1 MVFCNIKFDARFCG
15 FFYFSL
21 KIAKKLF
28 TIKEIMM
35 KKSILALLALSSIL
49 AAADNETIV
58 ELEKTTITAQ
68 KFETNVRETTKN
80 VTVIEQEEIEKSGAK
95 SVTDLLKTV
104 PGINVGAGF
113 GSGTIDFRGQGE
125 ASKNNVLVLVNG
137 ISINTIDM
145 SGPDLSIIDVS
156 NIERIEVIPSGGVV
170 YGDKAVGGVI
180 NIITKAQGNSVK
192 LETGSY
198 GYETFGTNINE
209 KIGDFAVHTDFS
221 RTLKDGYRNNSNFSK
236 DNFSFGLGYDI
247 NENNKIKLDYAY
259 NESDMN
265 YAGALTEEELNA
277 GRTQAFTTDW
287 LTYTRIAN
295 TEVTLN
301 KKNNYSLTYD
311 FEKGNLSVQNIINYY
326 GKTSNTIYSDKST
339 YNIKSTLLSDN
350 LKFKYNYKNNSLI
363 TGIDISE
370 GTSETNGA
378 NKITKNQLGLFA
390 LNTYKFTEDLSFNM
404 GFRNENVELSYSS
417 GKEKTYNENLFSMG
431 TNYVYSDTGSV
442 YASFEQNYRTPTTD
456 EYFTYGVFLENL
468 EPQKTNAVEI
478 GIREYLGNTYVTG
491 TLFNSIT
498 DGEIYYNPITSKNE
512 NIPGDTERKGIEIS
526 TKTYLGD
533 FTISQAYTY
542 IDAKMKEGVYTGK
555 TIPWVPKNKYS
566 IKTDYNFN
574 SITLGAEYIYTDSLY
589 AVSDLYNAADKIE
602 GYSLVN
608 LNSSY
613 NYKNINIYGGVNN
626 LFDKKYNEYVVNY
639 GYGHNYYPA
648 EERNYFVGVLYEF

>member
-1 MVFCNIKFDARFCG
+1 
-15 FFYFSL
+15 
-21 KIAKKLF
+21 
-28 TIKEIMM
+28 MM
-35 KKSILALLALSSIL
+35 KKSILALIALSSIL

-192 LETGSY
+192 LEAGSY

-236 DNFSFGLGYDI
+236 DNFGFGLGYDI

-259 NESDMN
+259 NESGMY
-265 YAGALTEEELNA
+265 YAGSLTEAQLTED
-277 GRTQAFTTDW
+277 RTQFGSKS
-287 LTYTRIAN
+287 N
-295 TEVTLN
+295 TFSR
-301 KKNNYSLTYD
+301 KNNYSLAYNYSKENLNIENITSYNEKNSDYD
-311 FEKGNLSVQNIINYY
+311 YSGYKY
-326 GKTSNTIYSDKST
+326 GVITSYLNNNFKA
-339 YNIKSTLLSDN
+339 
-350 LKFKYNYKNNSLI
+350 KYNYKNNSLI